1 MKKYILLVGI
11 LLAVNSSALASC
23 SSYSCVSPYD
33 MNTKFRTVVGAVS
46 GINSITEKSAET
58 LLKKEAKKYV
68 KSDNLKIDID
78 SYSSK
83 DLKNGIFKSAY
94 AKGENVVINDYITLS
109 EVELKTLCDF
119 NYIKQADK
127 SVVFVE
133 DMPLSFNVKMSSEDI
148 NKSMEHPKYKQII
161 EDLNTLGASYGKG
174 LKISSTKVS
183 IQNNKFYYVIRFHV
197 PFFGQEPKL
206 VFQSDISARDGKV
219 RYNNTKIVSGNFSL
233 DLSKVN
239 YIMNYLNPLSF
250 SIKVVDEKEADFYID
265 KMSIENN
272 MIVAN
277 GVVTVKK
284 D

>member
-1 MKKYILLVGI
+1 
-11 LLAVNSSALASC
+11 
-23 SSYSCVSPYD
+23 
-33 MNTKFRTVVGAVS
+33 
-46 GINSITEKSAET
+46 
-58 LLKKEAKKYV
+58 
-68 KSDNLKIDID
+68 
-78 SYSSK
+78 
-83 DLKNGIFKSAY
+83 
-94 AKGENVVINDYITLS
+94 
-109 EVELKTLCDF
+109 
-119 NYIKQADK
+119 
-127 SVVFVE
+127 
-133 DMPLSFNVKMSSEDI
+133 
-148 NKSMEHPKYKQII
+148 
-161 EDLNTLGASYGKG
+161 
-174 LKISSTKVS
+174 
-183 IQNNKFYYVIRFHV
+183 
-197 PFFGQEPKL
+197 L